1 VNVEAVHRA
10 LLEKWRDAM
19 DLVGPGPL
27 DVHFDDS
34 RAGVEGLDA
43 RGRWADLGSGAG
55 FPGVA
60 LATAFPA
67 VEVVLVESR
76 EKRAQFLKTLVAEL
90 ALPNLA
96 VHHGRAEE
104 LPPGFDGAISRAM
117 AAPLVVLAAAD
128 RVLAPCGRA
137 VLLLTDRQ
145 AVDLAGWRVE
155 VDRPYD
161 VAGKKRRRLVLV
173 RG

>member
-1 VNVEAVHRA
+1 MSPEAVHRA
-10 LLEKWRDAM
+10 LLEKWRGAM

-34 RAGVEGLDA
+34 RAAVEGLGA
-43 RGRWADLGSGAG
+43 TGRWADLGSGAG

-60 LATAFPA
+60 LATSFPDA
-67 VEVVLVESR
+67 RVLLVESR
-76 EKRAQFLKTLVAEL
+76 HKRVQFLKALVAEL

-96 VHHGRAEE
+96 VHHGRVEE
-104 LPPGFDGAISRAM
+104 LEPGFDGVISRAM
-117 AAPLVVLAAAD
+117 AAPAIVLAEAA
-128 RVLAPCGRA
+128 RLAPHGRT

-145 AVDLAGWRVE
+145 SVDLAGWRVE
-155 VDRPYD
+155 DDRSYEIADKP
-161 VAGKKRRRLVLV
+161 RRRLVLA

>member
-1 VNVEAVHRA
+1 VNAEAIHRA
-10 LLEKWRDAM
+10 LLEKWRVAM

-34 RAGVEGLDA
+34 RAGVEGLRA
-43 RGRWADLGSGAG
+43 TGRWADLGSGAG

-60 LATAFPA
+60 LATAFPEA
-67 VEVVLVESR
+67 LVLLVESR

-104 LPPGFDGAISRAM
+104 LEPGFDGVISRAM
-117 AAPLVVLAAAD
+117 AAPPVVLAQAA
-128 RVLAPCGRA
+128 RLAPRGRT
-137 VLLLTDRQ
+137 VLLLTAQQ
-145 AVDLAGWRVE
+145 AVDLTGWRVE
-155 VDRPYD
+155 DDREYTIADKP
-161 VAGKKRRRLVLV
+161 RRRLVLA